1 MNWILGILGVP
12 IGILLFQL
20 GSILAQKLKPKS
32 ATIEGLL
39 LATPFGL
46 FCVAGLL
53 IDIFLETVWSDMIVG
68 LFAVSL
74 TATIFVIILGKA
86 HK

>member
-12 IGILLFQL
+12 IGMLLF
-20 GSILAQKLKPKS
+20 LAKKLKPKS

-46 FCVAGLL
+46 FCVAVLL

>member
-12 IGILLFQL
+12 IGMLLFQL
-20 GSILAQKLKPKS
+20 GSILAKKLKPKS

-46 FCVAGLL
+46 FCMAVLL

-74 TATIFVIILGKA
+74 TATIFVIILRKT
-86 HK
+86 

>member
-12 IGILLFQL
+12 IGMLLF
-20 GSILAQKLKPKS
+20 LAKKLKPKS

-46 FCVAGLL
+46 FCVAVLL
-53 IDIFLETVWSDMIVG
+53 IDIFLETSWSDLIIG

-74 TATIFVIILGKA
+74 TSIIFAVILRKA
-86 HK
+86 YK

>member
-12 IGILLFQL
+12 IGMLLF
-20 GSILAQKLKPKS
+20 LAKKLKPKS

-46 FCVAGLL
+46 FGMAVLL
-53 IDIFLETVWSDMIVG
+53 IDIFLETSWSDMIIC

-74 TATIFVIILGKA
+74 TAIIFVIILRKA